1 MTKERKEAKGLVANK
16 LPLVITLIV
25 VIIAI
30 LFGVFAISKSVVNQQ
45 EQQLLAETPLK
56 DTVYWT
62 SMDNYPKY
70 KVEAAKMVNE
80 LMTEGVDQ
88 VTACQTALEM
98 VSDKIYEDTIKFI
111 EENPDAE
118 GDNWETEYMTY
129 VAETQK

>member
-1 MTKERKEAKGLVANK
+1 MTKEREEAKGLKSRDV
-16 LPLVITLIV
+16 LIV
-25 VIIAI
+25 MIAI
-30 LFGVFAISKSVVNQQ
+30 VLVLCGIFGISKEIINQQ

-56 DTVYWT
+56 DTVYWS

-80 LMTEGVDQ
+80 LMAEGVDQ

-98 VSDKIYEDTIKFI
+98 VSDKIYEDTIQFI
-111 EENPDAE
+111 EENPSIGADE
-118 GDNWETEYMTY
+118 WETEYMTY

>member
-1 MTKERKEAKGLVANK
+1 MTKEREEAKGLKIRDV
-16 LPLVITLIV
+16 LI

-30 LFGVFAISKSVVNQQ
+30 VLVLCGIFGISKEIVNQQ

-56 DTVYWT
+56 DTVYWS

-80 LMTEGVDQ
+80 LMAEGVDQ

-98 VSDKIYEDTIKFI
+98 VSEKIYEDTIQFI
-111 EENPDAE
+111 EENPSIGADE
-118 GDNWETEYMTY
+118 WETEYMTY

>member
-1 MTKERKEAKGLVANK
+1 MTKEREEAKGLK
-16 LPLVITLIV
+16 SRDLLI

-30 LFGVFAISKSVVNQQ
+30 VLVLCGIFAISKEIVNKQ

-56 DTVYWT
+56 DTVYWY

-80 LMTEGVDQ
+80 LMAEGVDQ

-98 VSDKIYEDTIKFI
+98 VSDKIYEDTGRFI
-111 EENPDAE
+111 EENPDIGADE
-118 GDNWETEYMTY
+118 WEEAYLEY

>member
-1 MTKERKEAKGLVANK
+1 MIKEREEAKGLKIRDV
-16 LPLVITLIV
+16 LI

-30 LFGVFAISKSVVNQQ
+30 VLVLCGIFGISKEIVNQQ

-56 DTVYWT
+56 DTVYWS

-80 LMTEGVDQ
+80 LMAEGVDQ